1 MVIPTVESMPMGMY
15 AQSETEFTTQANG
28 VLGRDDFLSMLVASM
43 RHQDPLN
50 PVDNGEMIAQMATFS
65 MLESMLEMRE
75 SFTTLQSVTM
85 LGKTVTSLAIDGTFI
100 EGTVVKVHP
109 NKGDVPILT
118 LDDGSVIA
126 MSDVQE
132 VSY

>member
-1 MVIPTVESMPMGMY
+1 MVIPTSSSMPLGMH
-15 AQSETEFTTQANG
+15 AQSKSEFTTQANG

-43 RHQDPLN
+43 RHQDPLD
-50 PVDNGEMIAQMATFS
+50 PVDNGEMIAQMAQFS

-85 LGKTVTSLAIDGTFI
+85 LGKIVKAMSIDGSFI
-100 EGTVVKVHP
+100 EGRVVSVNP
-109 NKGDVPILT
+109 NKGDMPLLT
-118 LDDGSVIA
+118 LEDGSLIA